1 MQEANR
7 AGMCMRMGVDG
18 VRRKVGMGGISE
30 AELEAGRCKKIET
43 LSEMH
48 RWLDTHHAA
57 FLKLRD
63 LHR

>member
-1 MQEANR
+1 
-7 AGMCMRMGVDG
+7 MRMGVDG